1 MCVYVC
7 ALARAH
13 TCVCVCARPHA
24 CVYVFTVLLAVMMF
38 PVSRILEK
46 RLCFSASKGPLSL
59 NVKGVSVCIR
69 CVGTR
74 GDPLYSYTQYVRTCK
89 IPALHLQTILRVVLV
104 LISVMVVLL
113 IPNFS
118 ILMALVGSG
127 CCTLLSFI
135 LPAVFHWKLFAE

>member
-1 MCVYVC
+1 MY
-7 ALARAH
+7 AHSRARA
-13 TCVCVCARPHA
+13 CVCVCARAHA
-24 CVYVFTVLLAVMMF
+24 CMYVFTVLLAVMMF

-59 NVKGVSVCIR
+59 NVKGVSVCIFH
-69 CVGTR
+69 VGTR
-74 GDPLYSYTQYVRTCK
+74 GGSLYSNPYK